1 MIYVYY
7 MFKCVFVATLIAS
20 LIFLIIDI
28 IWLSFATKSF
38 YRPLIGNL
46 LTDKPVMWA
55 AALFYILYVFGMALV
70 VIQPCVDSASLFKTV
85 YTGFIFGLVA
95 YGTYN
100 LTNMAVL
107 KGWSPTVTFVDM
119 FWGGSLTAL
128 SATTGLYLAKKI
140 VHY

>member
-1 MIYVYY
+1 
-7 MFKCVFVATLIAS
+7 MFKCLILATLIS
-20 LIFLIIDI
+20 SIIFLIIDI
-28 IWLSFATKSF
+28 IWLSYATKSF

-46 LTDKPVMWA
+46 LTDQPVMWA
-55 AALFYILYVFGMALV
+55 AALFYIIYVFGMAAV
-70 VIQPCVDSASLFKTV
+70 VIQPCINSESVFKTI

-119 FWGGSLTAL
+119 FWGGSLTAV
-128 SATTGLYLAKKI
+128 SASSGLYIAKKI
-140 VHY
+140 VHIS

>member
-1 MIYVYY
+1 
-7 MFKCVFVATLIAS
+7 MFKCVVVATLIAS

-107 KGWSPTVTFVDM
+107 KGWSPAVTFVDM
-119 FWGGSLTAL
+119 FWGGILTAL
-128 SATTGLYLAKKI
+128 SSTTGIYLAKKI
-140 VHY
+140 VHFN

>member
-1 MIYVYY
+1 
-7 MFKCVFVATLIAS
+7 MFKCMLVATLIAS
-20 LIFLIIDI
+20 LIFLIIDV

-55 AALFYILYVFGMALV
+55 AALFYLLYVFGMALV
-70 VIQPCVDSASLFKTV
+70 VIQPCMDSSSLYKTV

-119 FWGGSLTAL
+119 FWGGSLTAI